1 MDNNFE
7 YTNSF
12 VLYESVYK
20 HFLRLSKNSEIA
32 TRYIKAIMDY
42 GLYKITPEE
51 DDEIWMYGLDADFAV
66 INSAKNKYAKKICIP
81 ESLLREYVDEGLTQK
96 QMAELCNCSVDTIQR
111 RIKQYGL

>member
-1 MDNNFE
+1 
-7 YTNSF
+7 
-12 VLYESVYK
+12 
-20 HFLRLSKNSEIA
+20 
-32 TRYIKAIMDY
+32 MDY